1 MRAAPHRL
9 VPQPVAA
16 KPAAPWRQ
24 ARRQARRGIAGRVLL
39 VAVLGLGCGDE
50 APPATTAPPTLEPA
64 GVRPNGAAPNGAA
77 QNGAEN
83 SAPVGE
89 AAAQPRSGDGAEA
102 GAGAGNGRRPVR
114 EVTAADV
121 NPDEPLEDEAV
132 PVLAGPSEE
141 ELAEEEEPAPGG
153 GRVVLGHGLREVD
166 REAFSWQGRT
176 LRSEKVHDATKSKK
190 TPYKINVYR
199 DPGHTTVTRLR
210 IDLDRDDRWDEKW
223 TFDGEAVRRLIAPQ
237 DDEHYTQTFTWAGN
251 GWAAAD

>member
-1 MRAAPHRL
+1 MRAAPDRIAPRKL
-9 VPQPVAA
+9 VQSTVLSVLFVFGCSGDAAQSPSEATPVALPPTPIGPPEPGLDPA
-16 KPAAPWRQ
+16 QRPSAPGAPAA
-24 ARRQARRGIAGRVLL
+24 G
-39 VAVLGLGCGDE
+39 
-50 APPATTAPPTLEPA
+50 
-64 GVRPNGAAPNGAA
+64 
-77 QNGAEN
+77 
-83 SAPVGE
+83 SAP
-89 AAAQPRSGDGAEA
+89 AA
-102 GAGAGNGRRPVR
+102 R

-132 PVLAGPSEE
+132 PVLGGPSAE
-141 ELAEEEEPAPGG
+141 ELAEEEEPAPVGG

-176 LRSEKVHDATKSKK
+176 LRSEKVHDATKSKD

-223 TFDGEAVRRLIAPQ
+223 TFDGEAVRRLIAPA